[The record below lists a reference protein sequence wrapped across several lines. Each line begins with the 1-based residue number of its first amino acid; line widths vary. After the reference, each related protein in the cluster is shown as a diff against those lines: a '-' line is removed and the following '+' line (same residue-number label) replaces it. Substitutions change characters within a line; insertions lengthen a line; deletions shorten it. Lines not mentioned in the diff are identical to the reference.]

1 MESPYSTS
9 TIVKDAETRDNSK
22 PSGRSTEFTA
32 FFRLPYG
39 SKYMCTSSFVADPNN
54 HTPPEKIGAAVQYDI
69 INFEPYKKFQKFF
82 DMMYMF

>member
-1 MESPYSTS
+1 
-9 TIVKDAETRDNSK
+9 
-22 PSGRSTEFTA
+22 
-32 FFRLPYG
+32 
-39 SKYMCTSSFVADPNN
+39 MCTSSFVADPNN